1 MRSVAEPNYELIM
14 SGTNS
19 SVWLIGM
26 GLTPLVLLLL
36 TAARQDLKS
45 ATIPNAL
52 VAVGIVVALLLHGVL
67 PRGNGFL
74 SPIPGGL
81 GLLAALQGL
90 AIGFAV
96 LFPAY
101 LVRAM
106 GAGDVKLMAMV
117 GAFLGPNDILP
128 ALVGTFLAGGVLALV
143 VALAHGVAL
152 QMFRNIAYM
161 LRVTIMKLPLP
172 GLPAIEPPL
181 QSVAKAPYAVAIAL
195 GTLGAIAWLSMP
207 FIST

>member
-1 MRSVAEPNYELIM
+1 M

-19 SVWLIGM
+19 SLWLTGA
-26 GLTPLVLLLL
+26 GLAPLALLLL
-36 TAARQDLKS
+36 AAARQDLKS

-52 VAVGIVVALLLHGVL
+52 VAVGIVIALLLHGLV
-67 PRGNGFL
+67 PRGDGFL
-74 SPIPGGL
+74 SPTLGGL
-81 GLLAALQGL
+81 GLLKALLGA

-128 ALVGTFLAGGVLALV
+128 ALVGTFLAGGV
-143 VALAHGVAL
+143 VALAVALARGVAL

-195 GTLGAIAWLSMP
+195 GTFGAIAWLSMP